1 MNPRRW
7 ISMIALTAI
16 ALAVAGC
23 VQSGG
28 ATSDASD
35 ASDPSDGVAAVP
47 VAQPSDGPCFNNR
60 VEGDYPPQ
68 TIAIESSISPVILV
82 GTFRG
87 RGTAFWVS
95 PDGSAPG
102 NIDQARKS
110 AIMTRVT
117 IATDTLVRGDI
128 MNTIQAVVAGGVIG
142 CSSETRNAPMK
153 LDPNAR
159 YIFFGT
165 NPDPDRAPKE
175 FVLVYAAWPMDASD
189 RVTTPANG
197 VLPLADVLKEIASY
211 PVLGPDDTLPYPT
224 QDPTVPGPSE
234 DNLP

>member
-7 ISMIALTAI
+7 ISMIALTVI
-16 ALAVAGC
+16 AAAVAGC

-28 ATSDASD
+28 ATA
-35 ASDPSDGVAAVP
+35 APSDGVAAVP
-47 VAQPSDGPCFNNR
+47 VSQPSAGACFNNR

-68 TIAIESSISPVILV
+68 TIAIESSISPVVLV

-95 PDGSAPG
+95 PDGLAPG
-102 NIDQARKS
+102 NSDQARKS

-117 IATDTLVRGDI
+117 IATDTVVRGDAK
-128 MNTIQAVVAGGVIG
+128 NTIQAVVAGGVIG
-142 CSSETRNAPMK
+142 CSSETRNGPMK
-153 LDPNAR
+153 LDPDTR
-159 YIFFGT
+159 YMFFGT
-165 NPDPDRAPKE
+165 NPDLDRAPKD
-175 FVLVYAAWPMDASD
+175 FVLLYAAWPMDASD
-189 RVTTPANG
+189 QVTTPADG